1 MLSHLVVEVAE
12 HIIIQVLL
20 VALAAVA
27 ATILA
32 LLHNSVVHRHK
43 LLEVILVMDSLEEIL
58 LIVNH
63 SLFQRRVAAELE
75 LLADRLLQ

>member
-20 VALAAVA
+20 VALVAVA
-27 ATILA
+27 VTILA
-32 LLHNSVVHRHK
+32 LLHNLVVHRHK